1 MSQSESCMGE
11 PIALLKLGRKN
22 FLQCGCVPPAG
33 AASDSF
39 SMAKKVTPR
48 FKKPVPRRRIFLKQ
62 WREYRNLTQEQL
74 ADRVGWSVG
83 NVSQLERGLQG
94 YSQEGLESLA
104 DALQCDPGQ
113 LLTVDPT
120 GDDAIWSIWE
130 RAKPGEREMIV
141 ELAKT
146 VLKTGT

>member
-1 MSQSESCMGE
+1 
-11 PIALLKLGRKN
+11 
-22 FLQCGCVPPAG
+22 
-33 AASDSF
+33 
-39 SMAKKVTPR
+39 MAKRVVPR
-48 FKKPVPRRRIFLKQ
+48 FKPPTVRRRIFLKQ
-62 WREYRNLTQEQL
+62 WREYRDLTQEQL
-74 ADRVGWSVG
+74 AERVGWSVG

-94 YSQEGLESLA
+94 YSQEGLEALA

-130 RAKPGEREMIV
+130 KAKPGERQMIV

-146 VLKTGT
+146 VVKTGT